1 MASTKAVQTFGKK
14 KTATAVAHARE
25 GKGLIRIN
33 GSPINLVQPEI
44 LRFKVYEPVLVA
56 GEDTFANIDIR
67 VRVKGGG
74 HTSQIYAIRQA
85 ISKAVVAYY
94 AKYVDAFS
102 AIELKKK
109 LVAYDRTLLI
119 ADPPADG
126 TEEIRRCWS
135 ACAQAK
141 ELPVIGALLLYICII
156 EYCNFLLF
164 FNMPRHHATSMLL
177 FGEVCYICLET
188 ILYINVCIR

>member
-1 MASTKAVQTFGKK
+1 MASSTKAVQTFGKK
-14 KTATAVAHARE
+14 KVRR
-25 GKGLIRIN
+25 KGLIRIN

-44 LRFKVYEPVLVA
+44 LRFKIYEP
-56 GEDTFANIDIR
+56 TSFASIDVR

-119 ADPPADG
+119 ADP
-126 TEEIRRCWS
+126 RRMEP
-135 ACAQAK
+135 K
-141 ELPVIGALLLYICII
+141 KFGGAGARARRQKSY
-156 EYCNFLLF
+156 
-164 FNMPRHHATSMLL
+164 R
-177 FGEVCYICLET
+177 
-188 ILYINVCIR
+188 

>member
-1 MASTKAVQTFGKK
+1 M
-14 KTATAVAHARE
+14 
-25 GKGLIRIN
+25 IRIN

-44 LRFKVYEPVLVA
+44 LRFKIYEPGLVA
-56 GEDTFANIDIR
+56 GEESFANIDIR

-74 HTSQIYAIRQA
+74 HTSQIYAIRLA

-119 ADPPADG
+119 ADP
-126 TEEIRRCWS
+126 RRMEPKKFGGAGARARRQKRCVILVFPRFFTNEPYS
-135 ACAQAK
+135 
-141 ELPVIGALLLYICII
+141 LSVIGDGPALMLYVCVVKCRIFFSLSICHDI
-156 EYCNFLLF
+156 
-164 FNMPRHHATSMLL
+164 
-177 FGEVCYICLET
+177 VQ
-188 ILYINVCIR
+188 